1 MSDEIKDK
9 NGLEEEKSP
18 NLENSSAESEQ
29 NAAEDD
35 NEEISTEKHSDY
47 KPVNRFDASA
57 VHHLSGMY
65 QNWFLDYASYVILE
79 RAVPH
84 IEDGLKPVQRR
95 ILHSMKRMDDGRY
108 NKVANI
114 VGHTMQFHP
123 HGDASIGDALVQM
136 GQKDLLIDTQ
146 GNWGNILTGDRAA
159 APRYIEARLSK
170 FALDVVFNPKTTDW
184 QLSYD
189 GRNKEP
195 ITLPAKFPLLLAQ
208 GAEGIAVGLSS
219 KVLPHNFNEIC
230 DAAVHYLK
238 GEPFQLYPDFPTG
251 GAIDVSKYNDGQRGG
266 ALKVRAKIDKLDNKT
281 LVISEIPF
289 SKTTGSLIDSITKA
303 VEKGKIKAR
312 KVDDV
317 TSANVEIL
325 VHLAPGTSSD
335 KTMDALYAF
344 SDCEINISPN
354 CCVIEDN
361 KPVFLT
367 ISDVLR
373 HSVDRTMG
381 LLRKELMIRKG
392 ELEEQLFFSSLE
404 RIFIEERIYKERK
417 FEQSKSQDEVVAFI
431 DSKLEPFKDK
441 LFTAEVDGKG
451 MVEYAFHREITRE
464 DILKLLEIKMQRILK
479 YNKDKADELLMK
491 IKAELAEIE
500 NDLAHMTDVT
510 INWFEYLKG
519 KYGKN
524 HPRKTE
530 IRNFDTIEVTKVV
543 EANQKLYINRQ
554 EGFVGT
560 GLKKDEFVCN
570 CSDLDDIIIFYKDG
584 KFKVTKVAD
593 KIFVG
598 KNILHVQ
605 VFKKNDKS
613 TIYNCVY
620 RDGKQGDYFIKR
632 FNVAAMTRDKLYD
645 ITQGTA
651 GSRVIYFTANPNGE
665 AEIIK
670 CTMEPDLTKK
680 RQSIFLEKDFSDI
693 LIKGRA
699 AKGNLLTKRTIRRI
713 GLKSHGH
720 STLGGRKVWFDPD
733 VNRINYD
740 ENGRFLGEF
749 NDDDSILVVLDNGEF
764 YITNFDVNNHY
775 EDNIIRLEKWD
786 EHKIWT
792 AILYDADNQGYPY
805 IKRFTMD
812 ATKRHQNFMGENPNC
827 KLILLTDTVYPR
839 IKVTYGGV
847 DAIRPAEEID
857 AEQFI
862 AQKSF
867 KAKGKRLTTWKIDS
881 IEELEPTRFPEP
893 SSEDNDE
900 EPDGSDSENEGENLD
915 PDAGKSEQQVID
927 ELTGQTNLFSEKD
940 FEEEAPVEHPFQFIS
955 GLGMTLEP
963 FEAQI
968 KDLQIGDKFD
978 FTIPASEAYGEYD
991 DDHVIDLPKEIFM
1004 IEGKFDSDRVVEG
1017 AVIPLM
1023 TSEGQRINGSVV
1035 EVKEDIVVMDMN
1047 HPLAGCDLNFTGEVV
1062 ESRLATNEELA
1073 EVARMMGGGC
1083 GSCGCGDCGD
1093 GCGDHECGGGCCH

>member
-9 NGLEEEKSP
+9 NEI
-18 NLENSSAESEQ
+18 
-29 NAAEDD
+29 
-35 NEEISTEKHSDY
+35 NEENTPQEHSDY
-47 KPVNRFDASA
+47 KPVNRFDAAA

-219 KVLPHNFNEIC
+219 KVLPHNFNDLC
-230 DAAVHYLK
+230 DAAIHYLK
-238 GEPFQLYPDFPTG
+238 GEPFNIYPDFPTG

-266 ALKVRAKIDKLDNKT
+266 VLKVRAKIDKLDNKT
-281 LVISEIPF
+281 LVISEIPY
-289 SKTTGSLIDSITKA
+289 SKTTVSLIESITKA

-312 KVDDV
+312 KIEDV

-325 VHLAPGTSSD
+325 VHLTPGTSSD

-361 KPVFLT
+361 KPKFLT
-367 ISDVLR
+367 VSDVLR

-431 DSKLEPFKDK
+431 DSKLEPFKDQI
-441 LFTAEVDGKG
+441 FTAEVDGKG
-451 MVEYAFHREITRE
+451 NVEYSFHRDITRE

-500 NDLAHMTDVT
+500 NDLAHMNDVT

-519 KYGKN
+519 KYGKM

-593 KIFVG
+593 KIFVD

-605 VFKKNDKS
+605 VFKKNDKR

-632 FNVAAMTRDKLYD
+632 FNVTAMTRDKLYD
-645 ITQGTA
+645 ITQGTT
-651 GSRVIYFTANPNGE
+651 GSRIIYFTANPNGE

-670 CTMEPDLTKK
+670 VTMEPDLSKK
-680 RQSIFLEKDFSDI
+680 RQSIFLEKDFSEI

-749 NDDDSILVVLDNGEF
+749 NDDDSILVALDNGEF

-775 EDNIIRLEKWD
+775 EDNILRLEKWD

-827 KLILLTDTVYPR
+827 KLILLTDTPFPR

-867 KAKGKRLTTWKIDS
+867 KAKGKRLTTFKLES
-881 IEELEPTRFPEP
+881 VEELEPTRFPDP
-893 SSEDNDE
+893 SANDDSDDDSSNDDPNTSSSET
-900 EPDGSDSENEGENLD
+900 SKENLD

-940 FEEEAPVEHPFQFIS
+940 FEEDQ
-955 GLGMTLEP
+955 
-963 FEAQI
+963 
-968 KDLQIGDKFD
+968 KDKDWLSKQ
-978 FTIPASEAYGEYD
+978 
-991 DDHVIDLPKEIFM
+991 
-1004 IEGKFDSDRVVEG
+1004 
-1017 AVIPLM
+1017 
-1023 TSEGQRINGSVV
+1023 
-1035 EVKEDIVVMDMN
+1035 
-1047 HPLAGCDLNFTGEVV
+1047 
-1062 ESRLATNEELA
+1062 
-1073 EVARMMGGGC
+1073 
-1083 GSCGCGDCGD
+1083 
-1093 GCGDHECGGGCCH
+1093 

>member
-29 NAAEDD
+29 DAAEDD

-266 ALKVRAKIDKLDNKT
+266 ALKIRAKIDKLDNKT

-510 INWFEYLKG
+510 IKWFEYLKG

-605 VFKKNDKS
+605 VFKKNDKR

-632 FNVAAMTRDKLYD
+632 FNVTAMTRDKLYD
-645 ITQGTA
+645 ITQGTP

-867 KAKGKRLTTWKIDS
+867 KAKGKRLTTWKIES

-940 FEEEAPVEHPFQFIS
+940 FEEDQ
-955 GLGMTLEP
+955 
-963 FEAQI
+963 
-968 KDLQIGDKFD
+968 KDKDWLSKQ
-978 FTIPASEAYGEYD
+978 
-991 DDHVIDLPKEIFM
+991 
-1004 IEGKFDSDRVVEG
+1004 
-1017 AVIPLM
+1017 
-1023 TSEGQRINGSVV
+1023 
-1035 EVKEDIVVMDMN
+1035 
-1047 HPLAGCDLNFTGEVV
+1047 
-1062 ESRLATNEELA
+1062 
-1073 EVARMMGGGC
+1073 
-1083 GSCGCGDCGD
+1083 
-1093 GCGDHECGGGCCH
+1093 

>member
-9 NGLEEEKSP
+9 NEI
-18 NLENSSAESEQ
+18 
-29 NAAEDD
+29 
-35 NEEISTEKHSDY
+35 NEENTPQEHSDY

-219 KVLPHNFNEIC
+219 KVLPHNFNDLC
-230 DAAVHYLK
+230 DAAIHYLK
-238 GEPFQLYPDFPTG
+238 GEPFNIYPDFPTG

-266 ALKVRAKIDKLDNKT
+266 VLKVRAKIDKLDNKT
-281 LVISEIPF
+281 LVISEIPY
-289 SKTTGSLIDSITKA
+289 SKTTVSLIESITKA

-312 KVDDV
+312 KIEDV

-325 VHLAPGTSSD
+325 VHLTPGTSSD

-361 KPVFLT
+361 KPKFLT
-367 ISDVLR
+367 VSDVLR

-381 LLRKELMIRKG
+381 LLRRELMIRKG

-431 DSKLEPFKDK
+431 DSKLEPFKDQI
-441 LFTAEVDGKG
+441 FTAEVDGKG
-451 MVEYAFHREITRE
+451 NVEYSFHRDITRE

-500 NDLAHMTDVT
+500 NDLAHMNDVT

-519 KYGKN
+519 KYGKM

-605 VFKKNDKS
+605 VFKKNDKR

-632 FNVAAMTRDKLYD
+632 FNVTAMTRDKLYD
-645 ITQGTA
+645 ITQGTT
-651 GSRVIYFTANPNGE
+651 GSRIIYFTANPNGE

-670 CTMEPDLTKK
+670 VTMEPDLSKK
-680 RQSIFLEKDFSDI
+680 RQSIFLEKDFSEI

-749 NDDDSILVVLDNGEF
+749 NDDDSILVALDNGEF

-775 EDNIIRLEKWD
+775 EDNILRLEKWD

-827 KLILLTDTVYPR
+827 KLILLTDTPFPR

-867 KAKGKRLTTWKIDS
+867 KAKGKRLTTFKLES
-881 IEELEPTRFPEP
+881 VEELEPTRFPDP
-893 SSEDNDE
+893 SANDDSDDDSSNDDPNTSSSET
-900 EPDGSDSENEGENLD
+900 SKENLD

-940 FEEEAPVEHPFQFIS
+940 FEEDQ
-955 GLGMTLEP
+955 
-963 FEAQI
+963 
-968 KDLQIGDKFD
+968 KDKDWLSKQ
-978 FTIPASEAYGEYD
+978 
-991 DDHVIDLPKEIFM
+991 
-1004 IEGKFDSDRVVEG
+1004 
-1017 AVIPLM
+1017 
-1023 TSEGQRINGSVV
+1023 
-1035 EVKEDIVVMDMN
+1035 
-1047 HPLAGCDLNFTGEVV
+1047 
-1062 ESRLATNEELA
+1062 
-1073 EVARMMGGGC
+1073 
-1083 GSCGCGDCGD
+1083 
-1093 GCGDHECGGGCCH
+1093 

>member
-18 NLENSSAESEQ
+18 NLENSSTESEQ
-29 NAAEDD
+29 DAAEDD

-431 DSKLEPFKDK
+431 DSKLKPFKDK

-510 INWFEYLKG
+510 IKWFEYLKG

-605 VFKKNDKS
+605 VFKKNDKR

-632 FNVAAMTRDKLYD
+632 FNVTAMTRDKLYD
-645 ITQGTA
+645 ITQGTP

-867 KAKGKRLTTWKIDS
+867 KAKGKRLTTWKIES

-893 SSEDNDE
+893 PSEDNDE
-900 EPDGSDSENEGENLD
+900 ELDGSDSENEGENLD

-940 FEEEAPVEHPFQFIS
+940 FEEDQ
-955 GLGMTLEP
+955 
-963 FEAQI
+963 
-968 KDLQIGDKFD
+968 KDKDWLSKQ
-978 FTIPASEAYGEYD
+978 
-991 DDHVIDLPKEIFM
+991 
-1004 IEGKFDSDRVVEG
+1004 
-1017 AVIPLM
+1017 
-1023 TSEGQRINGSVV
+1023 
-1035 EVKEDIVVMDMN
+1035 
-1047 HPLAGCDLNFTGEVV
+1047 
-1062 ESRLATNEELA
+1062 
-1073 EVARMMGGGC
+1073 
-1083 GSCGCGDCGD
+1083 
-1093 GCGDHECGGGCCH
+1093 